1 MEAVIIAGNYLIM
14 LMFFLAPAAL
24 VAIDFV
30 FFVKKKEQPLFELCA
45 FFVGGVYTLLAY
57 VLWDLP
63 PYYEALNL
71 YGLENAHE
79 PFCSEHFICILL
91 CALWGFGS
99 YWILKSRRKS
109 LPPLWEAFLLAGVYV
124 GCALSFAWILQL
136 LGGVKEQAYVE
147 NGKTMEIRLAV
158 HDLAAIGA
166 LCVVPFLYLLH
177 AVWLLVRMIK
187 EKAAKQEAARYE
199 NPVLQKIN
207 SWLLRGANL
216 FLAAV
221 VALLPVLGILVLL
234 LCLFGQQPDGIIQAF
249 TKTSGWILSKEI
261 SPPPVAYDTHYLCTV
276 SLRGHR
282 RLVRPLRYG
291 IRRGEKIVV
300 NRQLCVANA
309 FEELISE
316 RAPRFHRAVR
326 GFYDRYGYPLSRHIN
341 SAWSADAVYLL
352 MKPLEWVFVLTLY
365 LLEERPEDRICRQYL
380 PQGRTLPSKQGKNVI
395 G

>member
-14 LMFFLAPAAL
+14 LMFLLAPAAL

-30 FFVKKKEQPLFELCA
+30 FFVKKKEQTLFELCA
-45 FFVGGVYTLLAY
+45 FFVGGVYMMLAY

-79 PFCSEHFICILL
+79 PFSSEHFICILL

-124 GCALSFAWILQL
+124 GCALSIAWILQL
-136 LGGVKEQAYVE
+136 LGGVEEQAYVE
-147 NGKTMEIRLAV
+147 NGKTMEIRLAL
-158 HDLAAIGA
+158 HDLAAMGA

-177 AVWLLVRMIK
+177 AVWLLVCMVK
-187 EKAAKQEAARYE
+187 EKAAKQESVRYE

-207 SWLLRGANL
+207 AWLLRGANL

-234 LCLFGQQPDGIIQAF
+234 LCLFGQQPDGIIRAF

-261 SPPPVAYDTHYLCTV
+261 SPPPVAFDTHYLCTV

-282 RLVRPLRYG
+282 RLVRPIRYG
-291 IRRGEKIVV
+291 IRRGERIVV

-326 GFYDRYGYPLSRHIN
+326 GVYDRYGYPLSRHIN
-341 SAWSADAVYLL
+341 SAWSADVVYLL
-352 MKPLEWVFVLTLY
+352 MKPLEWAFVLILY

-380 PQGRTLPSKQGKNVI
+380 PVRRTIPSKQGKNVI